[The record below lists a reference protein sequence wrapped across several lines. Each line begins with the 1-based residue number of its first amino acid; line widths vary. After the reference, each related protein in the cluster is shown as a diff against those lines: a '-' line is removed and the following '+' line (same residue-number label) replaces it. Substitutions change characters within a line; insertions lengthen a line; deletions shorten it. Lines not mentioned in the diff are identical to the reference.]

1 MNNKYIKSLSK
12 GSDMDISGEG
22 RIVAREEIGHDE
34 WQQTIRPQKLC
45 DYIGQT
51 TFKENLSIYIQAAKV
66 GSEPERATAMLTLA
80 MQLHDQYVDK
90 GKAKAQQIV
99 EESQARYNDIVAKAD
114 EYSGR
119 TRTEAD
125 EYNKQTRG
133 DADDYSVRTRGDADA
148 YAARAHNEADAYSG
162 KVRQAADDYSK
173 QTHDQADQYEAE
185 VQHRAADYDSTT
197 RTSAD
202 AYARQV
208 RENLEK
214 QTKVIEGNIQSLKQ
228 FETEYRTRLTDFL
241 GQLVAQVSDENT
253 YTSMENQDKQDK

>member
-1 MNNKYIKSLSK
+1 M
-12 GSDMDISGEG
+12 
-22 RIVAREEIGHDE
+22 
-34 WQQTIRPQKLC
+34 
-45 DYIGQT
+45 
-51 TFKENLSIYIQAAKV
+51 
-66 GSEPERATAMLTLA
+66 
-80 MQLHDQYVDK
+80 
-90 GKAKAQQIV
+90 
-99 EESQARYNDIVAKAD
+99 
-114 EYSGR
+114 
-119 TRTEAD
+119 
-125 EYNKQTRG
+125 
-133 DADDYSVRTRGDADA
+133 RTRGDADA